1 MSFLARQL
9 LLKSAQHYVKERK
22 NYSKEEIIS
31 KINEIKYLSAQKK
44 IPKITLRKE
53 IIHLEQKL
61 QSIFDIEKKLLT
73 EEKRESTKVQTL
85 KKQISTLRARLASVE
100 DKDLQKKVD
109 KLSHLLGECLA
120 KSNVAEDVA
129 LTHKVAKELK
139 VVSPAKEPLAIAKV
153 HALESRLKVLKHVLE
168 DKKSDN
174 PEMAE
179 LLEEKIS
186 LIESRLK
193 GYDQPRRVKH
203 TMIFHSPPPQKKE
216 VSSI

>member
-1 MSFLARQL
+1 M
-9 LLKSAQHYVKERK
+9 
-22 NYSKEEIIS
+22 
-31 KINEIKYLSAQKK
+31 SAQKK
-44 IPKITLRKE
+44 IPTITLRKE

-129 LTHKVAKELK
+129 LTHKVTEELK
-139 VVSPAKEPLAIAKV
+139 ISSPPKEPLAIAKV
-153 HALESRLKVLKHVLE
+153 HALESRLKVLKQVIE
-168 DKKSDN
+168 GKKNNN
-174 PEMAE
+174 PEMVE

-186 LIESRLK
+186 LIESKLK

-203 TMIFHSPPPQKKE
+203 TMIFHNPPPQKKE
-216 VSSI
+216 ISS